1 MKSKMLK
8 RAIAIMLC
16 MVIVMGGA
24 EHMRAGSSEGTEETT
39 TETAEEE
46 IVLSDDG
53 DENPVA
59 DAEEG
64 QPKAQTEETPSEEG
78 QSESK
83 AEEGQSESK
92 AEEGQSES
100 KAEEGQSGAQNP
112 DAGETKTGEGEE
124 NIPEEERKEKPIM
137 ELTYEDSQVS
147 IRVTADEEGN
157 IPQGASLSVTP
168 IEKQEIHDDMDADA
182 KAEAEELNAQYD
194 ATAEKLQEKA
204 QGEEYDIL
212 GFLAYDITFVDENGD
227 KLEPNGSVSVSMDY
241 KEAAIPEEVKTARE
255 AGAEVADVT
264 LMHLEEN
271 SDGAVKDVVDMVADE
286 SQEANVQTTEA
297 TEVEAAE
304 FVTESF
310 SVFTLTWKGKS
321 ASGLTIQ
328 AVDTEGNSIGASGI
342 TKNISQE
349 AAVTDI
355 ADKQFR
361 ISGYTFLKATLNG
374 VDGTEIK
381 RLKCEEKGYI
391 YKTYTWYYNTSENGY
406 GGWQNVN
413 SNTIYFVYRSA
424 LVDLEG
430 NAVSTTEHQEM
441 IKNASKGDLPI
452 TWSRS
457 DTYVYNKGGSEVSL
471 GLDWTW
477 KDVTDHL
484 NDLSITNENQVWD
497 GSRLGTHYLGNYLP
511 NNTITASGDKLYDSA
526 TWKINGS
533 KSTDEALTRF
543 RGSFDLEE
551 LKKEKDYGYADY
563 DYTIE
568 SVLDDSR
575 IYINDNMF
583 VFVYPEG
590 ADITNE
596 NYKDYLAFW
605 TGTSNRLGNIQY
617 YQGKAGTLAYN
628 NIVLGGQ
635 WGEAGADDSNNLFC
649 KITNGWYAK
658 PVEDGAG
665 GIIQRELAK
674 NPSNT
679 RFYIDVI
686 THDNATGGGMYRL
699 EIKAQKKQ
707 KTPVS
712 FYKVDADNTSRG
724 VQGAKFTMTSE
735 KGATYFFTS
744 GADGKTNE
752 NKLVPGTYTLKENVA
767 GSGYLGSDN
776 EWTVTVTNDGFNIV
790 LTSNNDENATADT
803 FKSGTNTGKW
813 YITNKKDGT
822 TPTPPTPE
830 QDLGTPEHKKTILK
844 NKKNDYR
851 LSLDVKGEVGQAT
864 PIDVLLIVDRS
875 SSMNETSGGY
885 FGKTRMRIVNDAISK
900 LVSKLKDPN
909 VETTINI
916 SIVGFSGTSKNF
928 WPYTDATYD
937 DAEIALPWTNI
948 KSVGTPTV
956 TVDENGGTNW
966 QAGIREGEGLLT
978 NRSGAKTYVIFLT
991 DGKPTFRYNEGE
1003 DTELPTGYTI
1013 GDGNNDDDNKN
1024 YNAAVNEWNKANS
1037 KMSGAVKY
1045 VIDAGGGNKCD
1056 DLAKDVG
1063 AVDGK
1068 ALRGKDAEELNTA
1081 FEKIAKD
1088 ITRPEYTKVSIT
1100 DTLSEYA
1107 DFADSEHL
1115 NLKVYKQ
1122 KDGEAKSELE
1132 TSQYKV
1138 VWGADKK
1145 TVTVELLNQKA
1156 LKEKVTYTVEF
1167 NIKPTMKAYADYAMQ
1182 NGYGGTVG
1190 DPNTDTDTSKQT
1202 SSGQLGFHSNDTT
1215 KVTYTVNGKE
1225 DHADYAHPVLQVEQE
1240 ITEHSVKK
1248 EWVGGEEES
1257 VQVQLTAKYNDG
1269 NTTLTDVP
1277 TTYQSLTTEMRK
1289 AQTLNATNG
1298 WTYKWENLPKHYYYT
1313 DKDGKLAQTEIVYSV
1328 EEVNPSN
1335 KYNVT
1340 YAMSEDGTLTTITN
1354 TAKAKWEIV
1363 KISSNSNKVKLEG
1376 AEFTLTDKNSEM
1388 TYTGTSE
1395 SGGVVIW
1402 KDADN
1407 NDVSMIPEGTY
1418 TLKETKAPGN
1428 YALSE
1433 ETWTIIV
1440 GKDGSL
1446 TVTNASGNPVECA
1459 TTEETGANGNKTGVV
1474 IYSYYFKN
1482 TPMYELPSTGG
1493 IGTYWY
1499 TIGGMLMMAAALVLY
1514 RKKKYTK

>member
-1 MKSKMLK
+1 MKSKVLK

-16 MVIVMGGA
+16 MVIVLNGA
-24 EHMRAGSSEGTEETT
+24 EYMRAGGSEGTDENAAETT
-39 TETAEEE
+39 QEEE
-46 IVLSDDG
+46 IVLAEDQGEDVP
-53 DENPVA
+53 DPEAPV
-59 DAEEG
+59 AEEG
-64 QPKAQTEETPSEEG
+64 EEAGKDEAVNAAAGSGEEG
-78 QSESK
+78 KTPEQPEAGDK
-83 AEEGQSESK
+83 EGQPAEEPA
-92 AEEGQSES
+92 AEKTE
-100 KAEEGQSGAQNP
+100 AEPKLE
-112 DAGETKTGEGEE
+112 
-124 NIPEEERKEKPIM
+124 PELEPVT
-137 ELTYEDSQVS
+137 ELTWENEQVCITVSAETED
-147 IRVTADEEGN
+147 I
-157 IPQGASLSVTP
+157 IPRGARLSVTP
-168 IEKQEIHDDMDADA
+168 IEKKETDDSMA
-182 KAEAEELNAQYD
+182 AEEKAQVEEINAQYD

-204 QGEEYDIL
+204 EGEDYDIL
-212 GFLAYDITFVDENGD
+212 GFLAYDIKFVDEEGH
-227 KLEPNGSVSVSMDY
+227 KTEPDGSVSVTMDY
-241 KEAAIPEEVKTARE
+241 KEAAIPEEVKKAQENGTE
-255 AGAEVADVT
+255 IADVT
-264 LMHLEEN
+264 LMHLEEHAN
-271 SDGAVKDVVDMVADE
+271 GEVKDVIDMVADE
-286 SQEANVQTTEA
+286 SQQAEVQLTAN
-297 TEVEAAE
+297 TEVEKAE
-304 FVTESF
+304 FATESF
-310 SVFTLTWKGKS
+310 SVFTLTWKGFLDDYRLS
-321 ASGLTIQ
+321 IHI
-328 AVDTEGNSIGASGI
+328 VDTAGNEIG
-342 TKNISQE
+342 
-349 AAVTDI
+349 
-355 ADKQFR
+355 
-361 ISGYTFLKATLNG
+361 NG
-374 VDGTEIK
+374 VGDVTVSSGDSVSVKNVAAQLVVNGTFQKARLNNATSGTEIK
-381 RLKCEEKGYI
+381 RLRTVLRGLERIWQY
-391 YKTYTWYYNTSENGY
+391 SENNIG
-406 GGWQNVN
+406 N
-413 SNTIYFVYRSA
+413 SWEPIGNSTVYFVYQPTELR
-424 LVDLEG
+424 DLE
-430 NAVSTTEHQEM
+430 NKVVLATQHAKMIDAVSQ
-441 IKNASKGDLPI
+441 GDLPI

-457 DTYVYNKGGSEVSL
+457 TTYVYNRGGSEVSL

-477 KDVTDHL
+477 DDVKNHL

-511 NNTITASGDKLYDSA
+511 NNTITASDDKLYDSA
-526 TWKINGS
+526 TWKINS
-533 KSTDEALTRF
+533 SRSTDEALTRF
-543 RGSFDLEE
+543 RGSFDLEK
-551 LKKEKDYGYADY
+551 LKKEKDYDYADY

-568 SVLDDSR
+568 SVLEDSR

-590 ADITNE
+590 ADITND

-628 NIVLGGQ
+628 NTVLSGQ
-635 WGEAGADDSNNLFC
+635 WGEAGGDDSNKLFC

-674 NPSNT
+674 NPNNT
-679 RFYIDVI
+679 KFCIDVI

-699 EIKAQKKQ
+699 EINAQKKQ

-712 FYKVDADNTSRG
+712 FYKVDADNKSQG
-724 VQGAKFTMTSE
+724 IQGAKFTMTSE

-744 GADGKTNE
+744 GVDGKTNE

-767 GSGYLGSDN
+767 GSGYLGSSN
-776 EWTVTVTNDGFNIV
+776 EWTVTVTKDGFSIV
-790 LTSNNDENATADT
+790 LNGTDDGNATAGT
-803 FKSGTNTGKW
+803 FTSGSNNGKW

-830 QDLGTPEHKKTILK
+830 QDLGAPEHKKTIQK
-844 NKKNDYR
+844 NGKEDYR

-864 PIDVLLIVDRS
+864 PIDVLLIVNRS
-875 SSMNETSGGY
+875 SSMKNKPSKCNR
-885 FGKTRMRIVNDAISK
+885 KTRMEIVNDAISK

-909 VETTINI
+909 VKTTINI
-916 SIVGFSGTSKNF
+916 SIVGFSGTSADYVDSDE
-928 WPYTDATYD
+928 PYN
-937 DAEIALPWTNI
+937 DAETTLPWINI
-948 KSVGTPTV
+948 KEVGTTNV

-966 QAGIREGEGLLT
+966 QAGIREGEGLLADR
-978 NRSGAKTYVIFLT
+978 NGAKTYVIFLT
-991 DGKPTFRYNEGE
+991 DGKPTFRYDE
-1003 DTELPTGYTI
+1003 TGYTI
-1013 GDGNNDDDNKN
+1013 GNGQSDDENNN
-1024 YNAAVNEWNKANS
+1024 YNAAVSEWNKAGS

-1056 DLAKDVG
+1056 SLAKDVG
-1063 AVDGK
+1063 AVGSK
-1068 ALRGKDAEELNTA
+1068 ALQGNNETELDTA

-1100 DTLSEYA
+1100 DTLSDYA
-1107 DFADSEHL
+1107 DFADAEHL

-1156 LKEKVTYTVEF
+1156 LEEKVTYTVEF

-1190 DPNTDTDTSKQT
+1190 EQNTDTEMAPEKQT
-1202 SSGQLGFHSNDTT
+1202 SSGKPGFHSNATA

-1257 VQVQLTAKYNDG
+1257 VQVQLTAKYDNG

-1340 YAMSEDGTLTTITN
+1340 YKKSEDGTLTTITN

-1363 KISSNSNKVKLEG
+1363 KVSSNSNDVKPEG
-1376 AEFTLTDKNSEM
+1376 AEFTLTRTTKD
-1388 TYTGTSE
+1388 E
-1395 SGGVVIW
+1395 SGKNIIYKGVSAKGTGVVSW

-1407 NDVSMIPEGTY
+1407 NNVSMIPEGTY
-1418 TLKETKAPGN
+1418 TLEETKAPGN

-1433 ETWTIIV
+1433 ETWTITV
-1440 GKDGSL
+1440 GKDGRQ
-1446 TVTNASGNPVECA
+1446 TVTDASGKTVDCV
-1459 TTEETGANGNKTGVV
+1459 TTKETDANGNKTGVV